1 MIESDL
7 TSTTS
12 SGTAIQLGNTDGR
25 LQGCQIDSEF
35 YQDGMQVRS
44 MCQIDKLCTSYA
56 LTLESL
62 MELFFVFL
70 VYAMFG

>member
-44 MCQIDKLCTSYA
+44 MDIANKLIQHILA
-56 LTLESL
+56 LELL
-62 MELFFVFL
+62 MEIFID
-70 VYAMFG
+70 YAMFG

>member
-12 SGTAIQLGNTDGR
+12 SGTAIQLGNTDGS

-44 MCQIDKLCTSYA
+44 MDMANKLIQHILA
-56 LTLESL
+56 LELL
-62 MELFFVFL
+62 MEIFID
-70 VYAMFG
+70 YAMFG

>member
-44 MCQIDKLCTSYA
+44 MCQIDKLST

>member
-12 SGTAIQLGNTDGR
+12 SGTAIQLGNTDGS

-35 YQDGMQVRS
+35 YQDGMQVRV
-44 MCQIDKLCTSYA
+44 MCQINKLSN
-56 LTLESL
+56 LNI
-62 MELFFVFL
+62 
-70 VYAMFG
+70 

>member
-12 SGTAIQLGNTDGR
+12 SGTAIQLGNTDGS

-44 MCQIDKLCTSYA
+44 MYMANK
-56 LTLESL
+56 
-62 MELFFVFL
+62 
-70 VYAMFG
+70 

>member
-12 SGTAIQLGNTDGR
+12 SGTAIQLGNTDGS

-44 MCQIDKLCTSYA
+44 IWQIDKLSTLALDFLLEFFMDYA
-56 LTLESL
+56 
-62 MELFFVFL
+62 VFHNHP
-70 VYAMFG
+70 

>member
-44 MCQIDKLCTSYA
+44 IRQINKLST
-56 LTLESL
+56 
-62 MELFFVFL
+62 FFEFI
-70 VYAMFG
+70 VYEMSR